1 MDMTLKSKIQ
11 EAGDILKRFCEED
24 GYQFLWE
31 CGGLDHG
38 FLDGGCKLLADAI
51 MSIRGSTLADK
62 SIFFVGRSDPD
73 GSVDH
78 VAVGFIVDS
87 RMMYLD
93 ANGLQTEEEL
103 IQNLR
108 NELNLSEQGRE
119 IEVDFFDEWDE
130 DFMAKVEDS
139 GFALYPDLDLVRKE
153 LVKKL
158 EEIGFTDS
166 IRPNL
171 MQQEKRPDFFDRTS
185 SSNIATY
192 KKETSP
198 FKR

>member
-1 MDMTLKSKIQ
+1 MTSAKIQ
-11 EAGDILKRFCEED
+11 AAGDILKRFCEEE

-51 MSIRGSTLADK
+51 MSIRGSILEDK
-62 SIFFVGRSDPD
+62 NIFFVGRSDPG

-78 VAVGFIVDS
+78 VAVGFMMDS

-103 IQNLR
+103 IENLR
-108 NELNLSEQGRE
+108 NELNLSERGRK
-119 IEVDFFDEWDE
+119 IDVDFFDEWDE
-130 DFMAKVEDS
+130 VFMEKVEDS

-153 LVKKL
+153 LIKKL
-158 EEIGFTDS
+158 HDIGFVQC
-166 IRPNL
+166 IEKPNYFL
-171 MQQEKRPDFFDRTS
+171 QNKNNHFTS
-185 SSNIATY
+185 SSNGTAIRSKTNRFH
-192 KKETSP
+192 KM
-198 FKR
+198 

>member
-1 MDMTLKSKIQ
+1 MTSAKIQ
-11 EAGDILKRFCEED
+11 AAGDILKRFCEEE

-51 MSIRGSTLADK
+51 MSIRGSILEDK
-62 SIFFVGRSDPD
+62 NIFFVGRSDPG

-78 VAVGFIVDS
+78 VAVGFMMGS

-103 IQNLR
+103 IENLR
-108 NELNLSEQGRE
+108 NELNLSERGRK
-119 IEVDFFDEWDE
+119 IDVDFFDEWDE
-130 DFMAKVEDS
+130 VFMEKVENS

-153 LVKKL
+153 LIKKL
-158 EEIGFTDS
+158 HDIGFVQC
-166 IRPNL
+166 I
-171 MQQEKRPDFFDRTS
+171 EKPDYFFQNKNNHFTS
-185 SSNIATY
+185 SSLNGTV
-192 KKETSP
+192 KHS
-198 FKR
+198 KRNLFSKM

>member
-1 MDMTLKSKIQ
+1 MLSAKIQ
-11 EAGDILKRFCEED
+11 EASDILKRFCEEE

-51 MSIRGSTLADK
+51 MSIRWSILKDK
-62 SIFFVGRSDPD
+62 GIFFVGRSDPG

-78 VAVGFIVDS
+78 VAVGFMMDS
-87 RMMYLD
+87 GMMYLD

-103 IQNLR
+103 IENLR
-108 NELNLSEQGRE
+108 SELNLSERGRK

-130 DFMAKVEDS
+130 VFMEKVEDS
-139 GFALYPDLDLVRKE
+139 GFALYPDLDLVRKD

-158 EEIGFTDS
+158 NEIGFIQYITNIDNS
-166 IRPNL
+166 LQN
-171 MQQEKRPDFFDRTS
+171 KNNYFTS
-185 SSNIATY
+185 SSNGTV
-192 KKETSP
+192 KHS
-198 FKR
+198 KRNLFPKM

>member
-1 MDMTLKSKIQ
+1 MSLSKIQ

-24 GYQFLWE
+24 GYRFLWE

-51 MSIRGSTLADK
+51 MSIRGSVLVDK
-62 SIFFVGRSDPD
+62 SIFFVGRSDPG

-108 NELNLSEQGRE
+108 DELNLSERGRK

-130 DFMAKVEDS
+130 EFMAKVEGS

-158 EEIGFTDS
+158 HEIGFVQCITNIDNS
-166 IRPNL
+166 LQN
-171 MQQEKRPDFFDRTS
+171 KNGYFTS
-185 SSNIATY
+185 SPNGSLKQSRKNIFS
-192 KKETSP
+192 KM
-198 FKR
+198 